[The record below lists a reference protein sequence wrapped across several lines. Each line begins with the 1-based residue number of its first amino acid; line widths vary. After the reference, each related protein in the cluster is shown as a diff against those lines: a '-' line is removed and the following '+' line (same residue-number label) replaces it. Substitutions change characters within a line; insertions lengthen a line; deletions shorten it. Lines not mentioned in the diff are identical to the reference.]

1 MELTIRADVSTH
13 MRELKQWLAQTRDE
27 PAEDMNGFFA
37 ARVDTY
43 EAHMSVWDKAYGRV
57 AELTPGDCGPLLDLG
72 CGTGLELDRIFA
84 RWPELAVTGVDLCAA
99 MLEKLRAKHAG
110 RQLELRCADYLAM
123 DLGAEQYG
131 AVVSVESLH
140 HFTPEQKL
148 ELYKNSCRPAA
159 RQLSG
164 RTTSPAAR
172 KRRLCCGRK
181 ARRRARANIPADVF
195 IHFDTPLTLEHELA
209 LLRAAGFRAA
219 RPWTASREP
228 RSCAAAN
235 KTGNRKALQR
245 VKSCKPC
252 SGCARRTP

>member
-99 MLEKLRAKHAG
+99 
-110 RQLELRCADYLAM
+110 C
-123 DLGAEQYG
+123 
-131 AVVSVESLH
+131 
-140 HFTPEQKL
+140 
-148 ELYKNSCRPAA
+148 
-159 RQLSG
+159 
-164 RTTSPAAR
+164 
-172 KRRLCCGRK
+172 
-181 ARRRARANIPADVF
+181 
-195 IHFDTPLTLEHELA
+195 
-209 LLRAAGFRAA
+209 
-219 RPWTASREP
+219 W
-228 RSCAAAN
+228 
-235 KTGNRKALQR
+235 
-245 VKSCKPC
+245 KSCVRSMPGGGLSC
-252 SGCARRTP
+252 GARIIWRWTWARSNTARSFP

>member
-1 MELTIRADVSTH
+1 MELTIRADVSAH

-84 RWPELAVTGVDLCAA
+84 RWPELAVTGVDL
-99 MLEKLRAKHAG
+99 
-110 RQLELRCADYLAM
+110 
-123 DLGAEQYG
+123 GAEQYG

-148 ELYKNSCRPAA
+148 ELYKKIHAALRPGGFFLEADYIA
-159 RQLSG
+159 
-164 RTTSPAAR
+164 
-172 KRRLCCGRK
+172 CCEEEETLLRAES

-209 LLRAAGFRAA
+209 LLRAAGF
-219 RPWTASREP
+219 
-228 RSCAAAN
+228 SCCEAVDSIAGA
-235 KTGNRKALQR
+235 TFLRGRK
-245 VKSCKPC
+245 
-252 SGCARRTP
+252 

>member
-110 RQLELRCADYLAM
+110 RRLELRCADYLAM

-148 ELYKNSCRPAA
+148 ELYKKIHAALRPGGFFLEADYIACCEEEETLLRAESA
-159 RQLSG
+159 R
-164 RTTSPAAR
+164 
-172 KRRLCCGRK
+172 
-181 ARRRARANIPADVF
+181 ARRRALSGSREHPGGCVHPLRHAADAGARACP
-195 IHFDTPLTLEHELA
+195 
-209 LLRAAGFRAA
+209 AAGRGLFVLRGRGQHRGSHVPA
-219 RPWTASREP
+219 RPQIRLVTEKPYKRV
-228 RSCAAAN
+228 
-235 KTGNRKALQR
+235 RKL
-245 VKSCKPC
+245 
-252 SGCARRTP
+252 

>member
-110 RQLELRCADYLAM
+110 RRLELRCADYLAM

-148 ELYKNSCRPAA
+148 ELYKKIHAALRPGGFFLEADYIA
-159 RQLSG
+159 
-164 RTTSPAAR
+164 
-172 KRRLCCGRK
+172 CCEEEETLLRAES

-195 IHFDTPLTLEHELA
+195 IHAADAGARACP
-209 LLRAAGFRAA
+209 AAGRGLFVLRGRGQHRGSHVPA
-219 RPWTASREP
+219 RPQIRLVTEKPYKRV
-228 RSCAAAN
+228 
-235 KTGNRKALQR
+235 RKL
-245 VKSCKPC
+245 
-252 SGCARRTP
+252 

>member
-110 RQLELRCADYLAM
+110 RRLELRCADYLAM

-148 ELYKNSCRPAA
+148 ELYKKISCRPAA
-159 RQLSG
+159 RRLFSG
-164 RTTSPAAR
+164 GGLHRLLRGRGDSAAGGKRAPPGSREHPGGCVHPLRHAADAGARACPAA
-172 KRRLCCGRK
+172 GRGLF
-181 ARRRARANIPADVF
+181 V
-195 IHFDTPLTLEHELA
+195 
-209 LLRAAGFRAA
+209 LRGRGQHRGSHVPA
-219 RPWTASREP
+219 RPQIRLVTEKPYKRV
-228 RSCAAAN
+228 
-235 KTGNRKALQR
+235 RKL
-245 VKSCKPC
+245 
-252 SGCARRTP
+252 

>member
-99 MLEKLRAKHAG
+99 MLGGGLS
-110 RQLELRCADYLAM
+110 C
-123 DLGAEQYG
+123 GARIIWRW
-131 AVVSVESLH
+131 
-140 HFTPEQKL
+140 TW
-148 ELYKNSCRPAA
+148 A
-159 RQLSG
+159 RSN
-164 RTTSPAAR
+164 TAR
-172 KRRLCCGRK
+172 SF
-181 ARRRARANIPADVF
+181 P
-195 IHFDTPLTLEHELA
+195 
-209 LLRAAGFRAA
+209 
-219 RPWTASREP
+219 
-228 RSCAAAN
+228 
-235 KTGNRKALQR
+235 
-245 VKSCKPC
+245 
-252 SGCARRTP
+252 

>member
-1 MELTIRADVSTH
+1 MELTIRADVSAH

-99 MLEKLRAKHAG
+99 MLEKL
-110 RQLELRCADYLAM
+110 
-123 DLGAEQYG
+123 
-131 AVVSVESLH
+131 
-140 HFTPEQKL
+140 
-148 ELYKNSCRPAA
+148 ELYKKIHAALRPGGFFLEADYIA
-159 RQLSG
+159 
-164 RTTSPAAR
+164 
-172 KRRLCCGRK
+172 CCEEEETLLRAES

-209 LLRAAGFRAA
+209 LLRAAGFSYCEAVDSIAGATFLR
-219 RPWTASREP
+219 
-228 RSCAAAN
+228 
-235 KTGNRKALQR
+235 G
-245 VKSCKPC
+245 
-252 SGCARRTP
+252 RT

>member
-1 MELTIRADVSTH
+1 MELTIRADVSAH

-110 RQLELRCADYLAM
+110 RRLELRCADYLAM

-148 ELYKNSCRPAA
+148 ELYKKIHAALRPGGFFLEADYIACCEEEETLPGSREHPGGCVHPLRHAADAGARACPAA
-159 RQLSG
+159 G
-164 RTTSPAAR
+164 RGLFVLR
-172 KRRLCCGRK
+172 GRGQH
-181 ARRRARANIPADVF
+181 RGSHVP
-195 IHFDTPLTLEHELA
+195 
-209 LLRAAGFRAA
+209 A
-219 RPWTASREP
+219 RPQIRLVTEKPYKRV
-228 RSCAAAN
+228 
-235 KTGNRKALQR
+235 RKL
-245 VKSCKPC
+245 
-252 SGCARRTP
+252 

>member
-84 RWPELAVTGVDLCAA
+84 RWPELAVTGVDL
-99 MLEKLRAKHAG
+99 
-110 RQLELRCADYLAM
+110 
-123 DLGAEQYG
+123 GAEQYG

-148 ELYKNSCRPAA
+148 ELYKKIHAALRPGGFFLEADYIA
-159 RQLSG
+159 
-164 RTTSPAAR
+164 
-172 KRRLCCGRK
+172 CCEEEETLLRAES

-209 LLRAAGFRAA
+209 LLRAAGF
-219 RPWTASREP
+219 
-228 RSCAAAN
+228 SCCEAVDSIAGA
-235 KTGNRKALQR
+235 TFLRGRK
-245 VKSCKPC
+245 
-252 SGCARRTP
+252 